1 MKTIHNKFLKI
12 SIITIFLFGISLYF
26 SNNYYSLTPVAYGSS
41 LTSTTGGTTSS
52 SNSVSPDK
60 ISSDIAFLSTLSSLE
75 SIKID
80 TSLFTNKA
88 FLALR
93 DNAIKIEPIEPGRK
107 NPFSPMSA
115 TNSTTGA
122 VPISKVVTGEP
133 TEITDK
139 TVILNGTMNTTDGV
153 TSTYFE
159 YGKTVD
165 LESVVTTS
173 EPSLVGAFIKNVLG
187 LTPKTNYFFRA
198 CAKINNIAT
207 CGEVVSFNTK

>member
-1 MKTIHNKFLKI
+1 MKIIYNKFLKI
-12 SIITIFLFGISLYF
+12 SVVIIFLFGVSLYF
-26 SNNYYSLTPVAYGSS
+26 SNNSYSLTPVAYGSS
-41 LTSTTGGTTSS
+41 LVSTTGSGVASASPTSS
-52 SNSVSPDK
+52 DK

-75 SIKID
+75 TIKID
-80 TSLFTNKA
+80 TTLFTNKA

-107 NPFSPMSA
+107 NPFSPISA
-115 TNSTTGA
+115 DSTTG
-122 VPISKVVTGEP
+122 VTTTSNVVTGEP

-139 TVILNGTMNTTDGV
+139 TVILNGTINITDGV

-165 LESVVTTS
+165 LGSVVITS